1 VSDVLVV
8 WNPRAGEK
16 AGIETNPNREADLRR
31 VIASHHLDGELFESD
46 SEAATA
52 ARVDAAVRAG
62 VDVVVAAGGDGT
74 VRSVAS
80 RMLDS
85 ETALGI
91 LPLGSAMNL
100 ARSLGIPRELDAAA
114 AVIAAGHSRSID
126 VGDVGGRVFVEQVN
140 VGLSAEAFARAQ
152 EIDRRRW
159 GAAIGLLGLLLRRRR
174 TRIDLEVD
182 GQRSHTHALAL
193 TIANTPYTGMAIE
206 LAPDARLDDGHF
218 DVVIYEGLSA
228 LGLARYMAATFG
240 GRGEAP
246 ARFRTL
252 RARQVRVEAR
262 RRLPV
267 RYDAEDGGL
276 TPVEVRIRPAAL
288 RIVVP
293 GDPG

>member
-1 VSDVLVV
+1 MSGALIV

-16 AGIETNPNREADLRR
+16 AGIETNPNRGADLRR
-31 VIASHHLDGELFESD
+31 VIASHDLGGELFESD

-80 RMLDS
+80 RLLDS
-85 ETALGI
+85 DTALGI

-100 ARSLGIPRELDAAA
+100 ARSLDIPRELDAAA
-114 AVIAAGHSRSID
+114 ALIAAGHSRSVD
-126 VGDVGGRVFVEQVN
+126 VGDVAGRVFVEQVN

-159 GAAIGLLGLLLRRRR
+159 SAAIGLLGLLIRRRR
-174 TRIDLEVD
+174 TRIDLEVE
-182 GQRSHTHALAL
+182 GRRSHTHALAL
-193 TIANTPYTGMAIE
+193 TIANTPYTGMGIE
-206 LAPDARLDDGHF
+206 LAPGARLDDGLL
-218 DVVIYEGLSA
+218 DVVIYEGLSP

-246 ARFRTL
+246 ARFRTV

-276 TPVEVRIRPAAL
+276 TPVEVRARPGAL
-288 RIVVP
+288 RVIMRA
-293 GDPG
+293 

>member
-1 VSDVLVV
+1 
-8 WNPRAGEK
+8 
-16 AGIETNPNREADLRR
+16 
-31 VIASHHLDGELFESD
+31 
-46 SEAATA
+46 
-52 ARVDAAVRAG
+52 
-62 VDVVVAAGGDGT
+62 
-74 VRSVAS
+74 
-80 RMLDS
+80 
-85 ETALGI
+85 
-91 LPLGSAMNL
+91 MNL
-100 ARSLGIPRELDAAA
+100 ARSLRIPRELDAAA

-182 GQRSHTHALAL
+182 GQRSQTHALAL

-293 GDPG
+293 GG